1 MLVKF
6 REERAPA
13 DFIYAFEK
21 TGNFVTRENRDE
33 WSAQDLNEWDG
44 LLQAY
49 RRRVAMEG
57 RIIDLCFRLRPES
70 ARSEI
75 SRHTRF
81 AAAEFGGC
89 CSFRSRTG
97 DQLVCSGTDLSG
109 SLLDSVLR
117 KSGAS
122 DREWDPTDHHRFDHL
137 DMASV
142 RGLWKQSLSYFADTS
157 RSLVFR
163 AAIEKRIAKIGTA
176 RATPD
181 TWFGRL
187 PAPGQ
192 DGDREKA
199 VLVDEMLHAVR
210 LCEEQGAPQDVIES
224 MLLRSWIRMLFF
236 NDREDERIF
245 HLLDRYWSEVHATF
259 QLHMA
264 GYSGLRVQ

>member
-1 MLVKF
+1 LPAQSKNRGLDESASKDNQSKRIAFLQAATDQERAWRAQMLVKF

-33 WSAQDLNEWDG
+33 WSAQDLKEWDG

-81 AAAEFGGC
+81 AAAEFWGC

-109 SLLDSVLR
+109 SL
-117 KSGAS
+117 
-122 DREWDPTDHHRFDHL
+122 
-137 DMASV
+137 
-142 RGLWKQSLSYFADTS
+142 
-157 RSLVFR
+157 
-163 AAIEKRIAKIGTA
+163 
-176 RATPD
+176 
-181 TWFGRL
+181 
-187 PAPGQ
+187 
-192 DGDREKA
+192 
-199 VLVDEMLHAVR
+199 
-210 LCEEQGAPQDVIES
+210 
-224 MLLRSWIRMLFF
+224 
-236 NDREDERIF
+236 
-245 HLLDRYWSEVHATF
+245 
-259 QLHMA
+259 A
-264 GYSGLRVQ
+264 GFST

>member
-1 MLVKF
+1 
-6 REERAPA
+6 
-13 DFIYAFEK
+13 
-21 TGNFVTRENRDE
+21 
-33 WSAQDLNEWDG
+33 
-44 LLQAY
+44 
-49 RRRVAMEG
+49 
-57 RIIDLCFRLRPES
+57 
-70 ARSEI
+70 
-75 SRHTRF
+75 
-81 AAAEFGGC
+81 
-89 CSFRSRTG
+89 
-97 DQLVCSGTDLSG
+97 
-109 SLLDSVLR
+109 
-117 KSGAS
+117 
-122 DREWDPTDHHRFDHL
+122 
-137 DMASV
+137 MASV